1 MSAIRFSFVPGAA
14 AAAASLFAVLSLS
27 GCMEASFGESSP
39 GYDEQACVER
49 GLRRH
54 PDPLTVKTARV
65 VFEDDCNRG
74 SPEAC
79 SALGVMNEIGVGVPM
94 NQKRA
99 VALYERAC
107 QTGNVRGCTNLAV
120 ARIEGIGGQRSVLFG
135 ARVLGPACDHGDA
148 WACLHLARLHEEGQ
162 GTSRDPALAARL
174 FSLACNGEEASAC
187 VAMAERKASAGQFT
201 TSSDFY
207 SKACSLG
214 DQNACGHVAM
224 PIVSPVVASLQ

>member
-1 MSAIRFSFVPGAA
+1 
-14 AAAASLFAVLSLS
+14 LFAVLSLS

-120 ARIEGIGGQRSVLFG
+120 ARIEGIGGERSVLFG

>member
-120 ARIEGIGGQRSVLFG
+120 ARIEGIGGDRSIVFGGGVL
-135 ARVLGPACDHGDA
+135 
-148 WACLHLARLHEEGQ
+148 
-162 GTSRDPALAARL
+162 
-174 FSLACNGEEASAC
+174 
-187 VAMAERKASAGQFT
+187 
-201 TSSDFY
+201 
-207 SKACSLG
+207 
-214 DQNACGHVAM
+214 
-224 PIVSPVVASLQ
+224 